1 MKYPKRVVLFFHCF
15 QLPGSPNLAM
25 RYYTNN
31 LCWIKDT
38 YYIPFSERAPI
49 KDDEIKTEIN
59 YYQWVPLML
68 ILQALLFY
76 MPHMV
81 RSLAKYLTVQTYQF
95 SLVRLRLSNSVFTS
109 HCERSWKSQL
119 PGFLKGCLLLLN
131 SFYKGE

>member
-81 RSLAKYLTVQTYQF
+81 RSLAERFKCPSIPNFTFQT
-95 SLVRLRLSNSVFTS
+95 SLVGPSLYQPLRTEL
-109 HCERSWKSQL
+109 EKS
-119 PGFLKGCLLLLN
+119 KN
-131 SFYKGE
+131 